1 MFTSTTNVR
10 VRYGE
15 TDRMGYVYYG
25 NYATYL
31 EVARVEA
38 LRSLGCSYREM
49 EEGGIMMPV
58 LESNVQYLKPAFYDE
73 LLSIFTMVPEMP
85 AARIHFEYEIFNE
98 SRILIAKAY
107 TTLAFINR
115 QTGKPCRIPPELKK
129 SLSAFFEG

>member
-1 MFTSTTNVR
+1 MFTFTSSVR

-58 LESNVQYLKPAFYDE
+58 LQSNVHYLKPAFYDE
-73 LLSIFTMVPEMP
+73 VLTIVTTVPEMP
-85 AARIHFEYEIFNE
+85 AVRIRFEYDIYNDN
-98 SRILIAKAY
+98 RVLIAQAQ
-107 TTLAFINR
+107 TVLAFIDR
-115 QTGKPCRIPPELKK
+115 KSGKPCRIPAELKN
-129 SLSAFFEG
+129 SLNSFF

>member
-1 MFTSTTNVR
+1 MFTFTTSVR

-38 LRSLGCSYREM
+38 LRSLGCSYRGM

-58 LESNVQYLKPAFYDE
+58 LQSNVFYLKPAYYDE
-73 LLSIFTMVPEMP
+73 VLSIVTTVPEMP
-85 AARIHFEYEIFNE
+85 AVRIRFEYDIFNDN
-98 SRILIAKAY
+98 SVLIAQAQ
-107 TTLAFINR
+107 TVLAFINR
-115 QTGKPCRIPPELKK
+115 QTGRPCRIPKELQN
-129 SLSAFFEG
+129 SLSVFF